1 MIGEITRSSAYSGMS
16 PLGFS
21 SPVKAAT
28 TTLVVLAA
36 LSNLPQA
43 RGSDRFVNCMDS
55 CDKIEADLG
64 KLICQTACLF
74 MDWFKNKK

>member
-1 MIGEITRSSAYSGMS
+1 MIGEITRSWPYSGMS

-28 TTLVVLAA
+28 TTLVVLAI

-43 RGSDRFVNCMDS
+43 RGSDRFVNCMNGQ
-55 CDKIEADLG
+55 LG
-64 KLICQTACLF
+64 LSPVL
-74 MDWFKNKK
+74 